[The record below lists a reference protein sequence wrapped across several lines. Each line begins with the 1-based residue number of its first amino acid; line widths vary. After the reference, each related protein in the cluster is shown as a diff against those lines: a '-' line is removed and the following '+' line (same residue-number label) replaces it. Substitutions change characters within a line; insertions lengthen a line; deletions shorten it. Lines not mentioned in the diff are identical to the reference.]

1 MAKKRVV
8 VPLEFQ
14 KLLKGCLTIVNKITS
29 KNLLLES
36 RKDHSKKFESS
47 DSDNDEE
54 FVFPVD
60 GIEREEL
67 RVVRNEEK
75 PLNLSNS

>member
-1 MAKKRVV
+1 M
-8 VPLEFQ
+8 
-14 KLLKGCLTIVNKITS
+14 
-29 KNLLLES
+29 
-36 RKDHSKKFESS
+36 KDHSKKSESS

-67 RVVRNEEK
+67 RVVWNEEK